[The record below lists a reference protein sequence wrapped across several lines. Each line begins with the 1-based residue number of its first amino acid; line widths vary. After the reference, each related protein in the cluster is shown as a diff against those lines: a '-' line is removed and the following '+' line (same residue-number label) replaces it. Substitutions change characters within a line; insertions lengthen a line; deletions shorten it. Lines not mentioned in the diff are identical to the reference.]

1 MQVTMSEAA
10 ASAPKAADGAFLR
23 SRVGSLLAVFPLGI
37 WTINHL
43 WNNLAAFKGAQAWQ
57 TAVTEYP
64 HPLAHLVTMI
74 VVLLPVVLH
83 TIWGISR
90 MAQTRPNIQ
99 KYTFWGNVKFILQR
113 LSAMGLVLFLGAHV
127 WLAMLHPRF
136 VQGHAEPFADISEQ
150 MRHHMPTLAV
160 YVLGTLGVS
169 YHLANGLH
177 TFAMGWGLVV
187 SRRALRKFDVAVIGL
202 FLVFLGM
209 GWSAVYALWA
219 AAS

>member
-1 MQVTMSEAA
+1 MSEAA

-57 TAVTEYP
+57 TSVTEYP

-99 KYTFWGNVKFILQR
+99 SYTFWGNLKFILQR
-113 LSAMGLVLFLGAHV
+113 LSAIGLVLFLGAHV

-136 VQGHAEPFADISEQ
+136 VEGHAEPFADISEQ
-150 MRHHMPTLAV
+150 MRYYLPTLAV

-187 SRRALRKFDVAVIGL
+187 SRRALRKFDFAVIAL

-209 GWSAVYALWA
+209 GWAAIYALWA
-219 AAS
+219 AA